1 MINIEIRN
9 RVAWVKI
16 DRPKQKNAL
25 SIALLKQLITN
36 LKALDNQS
44 EVRVIVIFGQEHFS
58 AGGDIK
64 DMMAFETSAA
74 LPMAHEVQNLYTS
87 ISNLTKPI
95 IAYTKGL
102 VFGGGMELA
111 LVCDFIVSESNA
123 KFSLPETALGIVP
136 GGGATQRLKAQIGQQ
151 NAAYLLLTGSIFSAE
166 KMLQMNFIQEI
177 VNNQSDVKA
186 IAQSIAQ
193 KNPNAIK
200 ELKQLLKL
208 DLDLEAE
215 SESFARLLL
224 NDGQKGIKS
233 FIEDKRPPKW

>member
-9 RVAWVKI
+9 RVAWVEL

-36 LKALDNQS
+36 LKALENQP
-44 EVRVIVIFGQEHFS
+44 EVRVIVIFGQENFS
-58 AGGDIK
+58 SGGDIK
-64 DMMAFETSAA
+64 DMMAFGTTSA
-74 LPMAHEVQNLYTS
+74 LQMAHDVQDLYTS

-111 LVCDFIVSESNA
+111 LACDFIISERGS
-123 KFSLPETALGIVP
+123 KFSLPEAALGLVP

-151 NAAYLLLTGSIFSAE
+151 NAAFMLLTGSIFSAE
-166 KMLQMNFIQEI
+166 KMLQMNFIQGIIE
-177 VNNQSDVKA
+177 NQSDVEA

-193 KNPNAIK
+193 KSPNAIL

-208 DLDLEAE
+208 EMDLKAE
-215 SESFARLLL
+215 SESFAKLLL
-224 NDGQKGIKS
+224 KDGQKGIKS
-233 FIEDKRPPKW
+233 FVEEKRPPKW